1 MTLLPK
7 SILLLLLLSPLTQ
20 ASGQRGS
27 RSFFRARAAIS
38 PEGATVAANQTSFLD
53 SLPPF
58 WKRLVRMEAS
68 PTVSHIA
75 SVSKAFAATAVG
87 ELVAEGKVDWDT
99 TPVSQYLPEFQLK
112 DPVLTSQLTF
122 ADLLSHRT
130 PVPYIDIAWFR
141 NEQPRRELIKQLRYL
156 DMPSKLPRE
165 VNYHNTM
172 YAVAGEAAA
181 NVAGLS
187 YSELIKDAKNGI
199 YEEGYMDPIPVS
211 DAPAGDIY
219 MNVVDL
225 AKWGRV
231 ILKEG
236 ELDGKQVLDKAS
248 VQETLKPHNIYSAKA
263 RRPELAPTAGYGF
276 GWVLDSYRGHTIMHH
291 GGANPGYRSMVAF
304 FPDDDLVVS
313 ILTNAG
319 VTELPS
325 LLPYYIA
332 DGILGSP
339 QTVDWLG
346 DQVLNRTKYIY
357 DLHSSIEN
365 GNLPERIEGKPHN
378 HALVDYTGEYTHPVF
393 GKIVV
398 TLQEDGSLF
407 MKVRTLESK
416 LEHYHY
422 ESFKGY
428 VQDFSIR
435 GKVFFTFF
443 TGSNGRVESLEAAL
457 VMASEPE
464 MYKKTESPK

>member
-1 MTLLPK
+1 
-7 SILLLLLLSPLTQ
+7 
-20 ASGQRGS
+20 
-27 RSFFRARAAIS
+27 
-38 PEGATVAANQTSFLD
+38 
-53 SLPPF
+53 
-58 WKRLVRMEAS
+58 
-68 PTVSHIA
+68 
-75 SVSKAFAATAVG
+75 
-87 ELVAEGKVDWDT
+87 
-99 TPVSQYLPEFQLK
+99 
-112 DPVLTSQLTF
+112 
-122 ADLLSHRT
+122 
-130 PVPYIDIAWFR
+130 
-141 NEQPRRELIKQLRYL
+141 
-156 DMPSKLPRE
+156 
-165 VNYHNTM
+165 
-172 YAVAGEAAA
+172 
-181 NVAGLS
+181 
-187 YSELIKDAKNGI
+187 
-199 YEEGYMDPIPVS
+199 
-211 DAPAGDIY
+211 
-219 MNVVDL
+219 
-225 AKWGRV
+225 
-231 ILKEG
+231 
-236 ELDGKQVLDKAS
+236 
-248 VQETLKPHNIYSAKA
+248 
-263 RRPELAPTAGYGF
+263 
-276 GWVLDSYRGHTIMHH
+276 
-291 GGANPGYRSMVAF
+291 MVAF